1 MVLVTIN
8 SLVKYRLE
16 YIFYSRMEGD
26 VDTVKLNTSLPP
38 VAEQVSKQ
46 TESAR
51 SPLPKFRNLVRN
63 EVQRVCLSRRL
74 YSLILRPLSV
84 IFRVRDGLSGE
95 VKQEYPQQSVIKGR
109 QAVAEATSK
118 QANTTPNVG
127 TNQVQEIAVPTVDAS
142 NNGGVQV
149 SLVSSGAE
157 VQSNGNE
164 AGVAAST
171 AGVAKGLG
179 NT

>member
-1 MVLVTIN
+1 M
-8 SLVKYRLE
+8 
-16 YIFYSRMEGD
+16 
-26 VDTVKLNTSLPP
+26 DTVKLNTSLSP

-46 TESAR
+46 TESAQSTSQIQETSQKR
-51 SPLPKFRNLVRN
+51 STAGLFITPVIQFDS
-63 EVQRVCLSRRL
+63 ET
-74 YSLILRPLSV
+74 LSV

-109 QAVAEATSK
+109 QAVAEATAK
-118 QANTTPNVG
+118 QADTPPNAG
-127 TNQVQEIAVPTVDAS
+127 TSEVQDIAVPTADTS
-142 NNGGVQV
+142 NSGGVQV
-149 SLVSSGAE
+149 SLVSGGVE

>member
-1 MVLVTIN
+1 M
-8 SLVKYRLE
+8 
-16 YIFYSRMEGD
+16 
-26 VDTVKLNTSLPP
+26 DTVKLNTSLPP

-46 TESAR
+46 TESAQSTSQIQETSQKR
-51 SPLPKFRNLVRN
+51 STAGLFITPVIQFDS
-63 EVQRVCLSRRL
+63 ET
-74 YSLILRPLSV
+74 LSV

-109 QAVAEATSK
+109 QAVAEAAAK
-118 QANTTPNVG
+118 QADTSPNAG
-127 TNQVQEIAVPTVDAS
+127 TSEVQDIAVPTADTS
-142 NNGGVQV
+142 NSGGVQV
-149 SLVSSGAE
+149 SLVSGEVE

>member
-1 MVLVTIN
+1 
-8 SLVKYRLE
+8 
-16 YIFYSRMEGD
+16 

-46 TESAR
+46 TELAQSTSQIQETSQKR
-51 SPLPKFRNLVRN
+51 STAGLFITPVIQFDS
-63 EVQRVCLSRRL
+63 ET
-74 YSLILRPLSV
+74 LSV

-109 QAVAEATSK
+109 QAVAEAAAK
-118 QANTTPNVG
+118 QADTSPNAG
-127 TNQVQEIAVPTVDAS
+127 TSEVQDIAVPTADTS
-142 NNGGVQV
+142 NSGGVQV
-149 SLVSSGAE
+149 SLVSGEVE

>member
-1 MVLVTIN
+1 M
-8 SLVKYRLE
+8 
-16 YIFYSRMEGD
+16 
-26 VDTVKLNTSLPP
+26 DTVKLNTSLPP

-46 TESAR
+46 TESAQSTSQIQETSQKR
-51 SPLPKFRNLVRN
+51 STAGLFITPVIQFDS
-63 EVQRVCLSRRL
+63 ET
-74 YSLILRPLSV
+74 LSV

-109 QAVAEATSK
+109 QAVAEAAAK
-118 QANTTPNVG
+118 QADTSPNAG
-127 TNQVQEIAVPTVDAS
+127 TSEVQDIAVPTADTS
-142 NNGGVQV
+142 NSGGVQV
-149 SLVSSGAE
+149 SLVSGGVE

>member
-1 MVLVTIN
+1 M
-8 SLVKYRLE
+8 
-16 YIFYSRMEGD
+16 
-26 VDTVKLNTSLPP
+26 DTVKLNTSLSP
-38 VAEQVSKQ
+38 VVEQVSKQ
-46 TESAR
+46 TESAQSTSQIQETSQKR
-51 SPLPKFRNLVRN
+51 STAGLFITPVIQFDS
-63 EVQRVCLSRRL
+63 ET
-74 YSLILRPLSV
+74 LSV

-109 QAVAEATSK
+109 QAVAEATAK
-118 QANTTPNVG
+118 QADTTPNAG
-127 TNQVQEIAVPTVDAS
+127 TREVQDIAVPTADTTNS
-142 NNGGVQV
+142 GGVQV
-149 SLVSSGAE
+149 SLVSGGVE

>member
-1 MVLVTIN
+1 M
-8 SLVKYRLE
+8 
-16 YIFYSRMEGD
+16 
-26 VDTVKLNTSLPP
+26 DTVKLNTSLSP
-38 VAEQVSKQ
+38 VVEQVSKQ
-46 TESAR
+46 TESAESTSQIKETSQKR
-51 SPLPKFRNLVRN
+51 STAGLFITPVIQFDS
-63 EVQRVCLSRRL
+63 ET
-74 YSLILRPLSV
+74 LSV

-109 QAVAEATSK
+109 QAVAEATAK
-118 QANTTPNVG
+118 QADTPPNAG
-127 TNQVQEIAVPTVDAS
+127 TSEVQDIAVPTADTTNS
-142 NNGGVQV
+142 GGVQV
-149 SLVSSGAE
+149 SLVSGGVE

>member
-1 MVLVTIN
+1 M
-8 SLVKYRLE
+8 
-16 YIFYSRMEGD
+16 
-26 VDTVKLNTSLPP
+26 DTVKLNTSLPP

-46 TESAR
+46 TESAQSTSQIQETSQKR
-51 SPLPKFRNLVRN
+51 STAGLFITPVIQFDS
-63 EVQRVCLSRRL
+63 ET
-74 YSLILRPLSV
+74 LSV

-109 QAVAEATSK
+109 QAVAEAAAK
-118 QANTTPNVG
+118 QADTAPNVG
-127 TNQVQEIAVPTVDAS
+127 TSEVQDVAVPTVDAS
-142 NNGGVQV
+142 NNGGAQI
-149 SLVSSGAE
+149 SLVSGGVE

>member
-1 MVLVTIN
+1 M
-8 SLVKYRLE
+8 
-16 YIFYSRMEGD
+16 
-26 VDTVKLNTSLPP
+26 DTVKLNTSLPP
-38 VAEQVSKQ
+38 VAEQASKQ
-46 TESAR
+46 TQSAR
-51 SPLPKFRNLVRN
+51 STAQIQETSQKRSTAGLFITPVIQFDS
-63 EVQRVCLSRRL
+63 ET
-74 YSLILRPLSV
+74 LSV

-109 QAVAEATSK
+109 QAGAEATAK
-118 QANTTPNVG
+118 QADNAPNAG
-127 TNQVQEIAVPTVDAS
+127 TSEVQDIAVPTVDAS

-157 VQSNGNE
+157 VQSNGDE

>member
-1 MVLVTIN
+1 M
-8 SLVKYRLE
+8 
-16 YIFYSRMEGD
+16 
-26 VDTVKLNTSLPP
+26 DTVKLNTSLPP

-46 TESAR
+46 TELAQSTSQIQKTSQKR
-51 SPLPKFRNLVRN
+51 STAGLFITPVIQFDS
-63 EVQRVCLSRRL
+63 ET
-74 YSLILRPLSV
+74 LSV

-109 QAVAEATSK
+109 QAVAEAAAK
-118 QANTTPNVG
+118 QADTSPNAG
-127 TNQVQEIAVPTVDAS
+127 TSEVQDIAVPTADTS
-142 NNGGVQV
+142 NSGGVQV
-149 SLVSSGAE
+149 SLVSGGVE

>member
-1 MVLVTIN
+1 M
-8 SLVKYRLE
+8 
-16 YIFYSRMEGD
+16 
-26 VDTVKLNTSLPP
+26 
-38 VAEQVSKQ
+38 
-46 TESAR
+46 
-51 SPLPKFRNLVRN
+51 
-63 EVQRVCLSRRL
+63 
-74 YSLILRPLSV
+74 
-84 IFRVRDGLSGE
+84 RDGLSGE

-118 QANTTPNVG
+118 QADTAPNVG
-127 TNQVQEIAVPTVDAS
+127 TSQVQDIAVPTVDAS

-164 AGVAAST
+164 AGVASST

>member
-1 MVLVTIN
+1 M
-8 SLVKYRLE
+8 
-16 YIFYSRMEGD
+16 
-26 VDTVKLNTSLPP
+26 DTVKLNTSLPP

-46 TESAR
+46 TESAQSTSQIQETSQKR
-51 SPLPKFRNLVRN
+51 STAGLFITPVIQFDS
-63 EVQRVCLSRRL
+63 ET
-74 YSLILRPLSV
+74 LSV

-109 QAVAEATSK
+109 QAVAEATAK
-118 QANTTPNVG
+118 QADTPPNAG
-127 TNQVQEIAVPTVDAS
+127 TSEVQDIAVPTADTS
-142 NNGGVQV
+142 NSGGVQV
-149 SLVSSGAE
+149 SLVSGEVE

>member
-1 MVLVTIN
+1 
-8 SLVKYRLE
+8 
-16 YIFYSRMEGD
+16 MEGD
-26 VDTVKLNTSLPP
+26 VDTVKLNSSLPP

-46 TESAR
+46 TELAQSTSQIQETSQKR
-51 SPLPKFRNLVRN
+51 STAGLFITPVIQFDS
-63 EVQRVCLSRRL
+63 ET
-74 YSLILRPLSV
+74 LSV

-109 QAVAEATSK
+109 QAVAEAAAK
-118 QANTTPNVG
+118 QADTSQNAG
-127 TNQVQEIAVPTVDAS
+127 TSEVQDIAVPTADTS
-142 NNGGVQV
+142 NSGGVQV
-149 SLVSSGAE
+149 SLVSGGVE

>member
-1 MVLVTIN
+1 
-8 SLVKYRLE
+8 
-16 YIFYSRMEGD
+16 

-46 TESAR
+46 TELAQSTSQIQETSQKR
-51 SPLPKFRNLVRN
+51 STAGLFITPVIQFDS
-63 EVQRVCLSRRL
+63 ET
-74 YSLILRPLSV
+74 LSV

-109 QAVAEATSK
+109 QAVAEAAAK
-118 QANTTPNVG
+118 QADTSPNAG
-127 TNQVQEIAVPTVDAS
+127 TSEVQDIAVPTADTS
-142 NNGGVQV
+142 NSGGVQV
-149 SLVSSGAE
+149 SLVSGGVE

>member
-1 MVLVTIN
+1 M
-8 SLVKYRLE
+8 
-16 YIFYSRMEGD
+16 
-26 VDTVKLNTSLPP
+26 
-38 VAEQVSKQ
+38 
-46 TESAR
+46 
-51 SPLPKFRNLVRN
+51 
-63 EVQRVCLSRRL
+63 
-74 YSLILRPLSV
+74 
-84 IFRVRDGLSGE
+84 RDGLSGE

-118 QANTTPNVG
+118 QANTSPNVG
-127 TNQVQEIAVPTVDAS
+127 TSQVQDIAVPTVDAS

-164 AGVAAST
+164 AGVASST

>member
-1 MVLVTIN
+1 M
-8 SLVKYRLE
+8 
-16 YIFYSRMEGD
+16 
-26 VDTVKLNTSLPP
+26 DTVKLNTGLPP

-51 SPLPKFRNLVRN
+51 SPAQ
-63 EVQRVCLSRRL
+63 VQESSQKRSTAGLFITPVIQFDSET
-74 YSLILRPLSV
+74 LSV

-109 QAVAEATSK
+109 QAVAEAAAK
-118 QANTTPNVG
+118 QADTSPNAG
-127 TNQVQEIAVPTVDAS
+127 TSEVQDIAVPTADTS
-142 NNGGVQV
+142 NSGGVQV
-149 SLVSSGAE
+149 SLVSGEVE

>member
-1 MVLVTIN
+1 M
-8 SLVKYRLE
+8 
-16 YIFYSRMEGD
+16 
-26 VDTVKLNTSLPP
+26 DTVKLNTGLPP

-51 SPLPKFRNLVRN
+51 NPAQ
-63 EVQRVCLSRRL
+63 VQESSQKRSTAGLFITPVIQFDSET
-74 YSLILRPLSV
+74 LSV

-118 QANTTPNVG
+118 QVDTTPNVG
-127 TNQVQEIAVPTVDAS
+127 TSQVQDIAVPTVDAS

-179 NT
+179 NA

>member
-1 MVLVTIN
+1 
-8 SLVKYRLE
+8 
-16 YIFYSRMEGD
+16 MEGD

-46 TESAR
+46 TESAGNTDQIQETSQKR
-51 SPLPKFRNLVRN
+51 STAGLFITPVIQFDS
-63 EVQRVCLSRRL
+63 ET
-74 YSLILRPLSV
+74 LSV

-109 QAVAEATSK
+109 QAVAEATAK
-118 QANTTPNVG
+118 QADTTQNVG
-127 TNQVQEIAVPTVDAS
+127 TSEVQDIAVPTVDAS

>member
-1 MVLVTIN
+1 M
-8 SLVKYRLE
+8 
-16 YIFYSRMEGD
+16 
-26 VDTVKLNTSLPP
+26 DTVKLNSSLPP

-46 TESAR
+46 TKLAQSSSQIQETSQKR
-51 SPLPKFRNLVRN
+51 STAGLFITPVIQFDS
-63 EVQRVCLSRRL
+63 ET
-74 YSLILRPLSV
+74 LSV

-109 QAVAEATSK
+109 QAVAEAAAK
-118 QANTTPNVG
+118 QADTSQNAG
-127 TNQVQEIAVPTVDAS
+127 TSEVQDIAVPTADTS
-142 NNGGVQV
+142 NSGGVQV
-149 SLVSSGAE
+149 SLVSGGAE

>member
-1 MVLVTIN
+1 
-8 SLVKYRLE
+8 
-16 YIFYSRMEGD
+16 MEGD
-26 VDTVKLNTSLPP
+26 VDTVKLNTGLPP
-38 VAEQVSKQ
+38 VAEQISKQ

-51 SPLPKFRNLVRN
+51 NPAQ
-63 EVQRVCLSRRL
+63 VQESSQKRSTAGLFITPVIQFDSET
-74 YSLILRPLSV
+74 LSV

-109 QAVAEATSK
+109 QAVAEAAAK
-118 QANTTPNVG
+118 QADTSPNAG
-127 TNQVQEIAVPTVDAS
+127 TSEVQDIAVPTADTS
-142 NNGGVQV
+142 NSGGVQV
-149 SLVSSGAE
+149 SLVSGEVE

>member
-1 MVLVTIN
+1 M
-8 SLVKYRLE
+8 
-16 YIFYSRMEGD
+16 
-26 VDTVKLNTSLPP
+26 DTVKLNTSLPP

-46 TESAR
+46 TELAQSTSQIQETSQKR
-51 SPLPKFRNLVRN
+51 STAGLFITPVIQFDS
-63 EVQRVCLSRRL
+63 ET
-74 YSLILRPLSV
+74 LSV

-149 SLVSSGAE
+149 SVVSSGAE

-164 AGVAAST
+164 AGVASST

>member
-1 MVLVTIN
+1 M
-8 SLVKYRLE
+8 
-16 YIFYSRMEGD
+16 
-26 VDTVKLNTSLPP
+26 DTVKLNSSLPP
-38 VAEQVSKQ
+38 VAEQGSKQ
-46 TESAR
+46 TELAQSTSQIQETSQKR
-51 SPLPKFRNLVRN
+51 STAGLFITPVIQFDS
-63 EVQRVCLSRRL
+63 E
-74 YSLILRPLSV
+74 PLSA

-109 QAVAEATSK
+109 QAVAEAAAK
-118 QANTTPNVG
+118 QADTSPNAG
-127 TNQVQEIAVPTVDAS
+127 TSEVQDIAVPTADTS
-142 NNGGVQV
+142 NSGGVQV
-149 SLVSSGAE
+149 SLVSGGVE

>member
-1 MVLVTIN
+1 M
-8 SLVKYRLE
+8 
-16 YIFYSRMEGD
+16 
-26 VDTVKLNTSLPP
+26 DTVKLNTSLPP

-46 TESAR
+46 TELAQSTSQIQKTSQKR
-51 SPLPKFRNLVRN
+51 STAGLFITPVIQFDS
-63 EVQRVCLSRRL
+63 ET
-74 YSLILRPLSV
+74 LSV

-109 QAVAEATSK
+109 QAVAEAAAK
-118 QANTTPNVG
+118 QADTSQNAG
-127 TNQVQEIAVPTVDAS
+127 TSEVQDIAVPTADTS
-142 NNGGVQV
+142 NSGGVQV
-149 SLVSSGAE
+149 SLVSGEVE